1 MPIIPP
7 HLIDEV
13 RLASDIVAVVSDYVT
28 LNKKSGNN
36 FFGLCPFHP
45 EKSPSFS
52 VNTNKQIFYCFGCH
66 AGGDVFTFIQRQEG
80 VSYPEA
86 IRLLAKRAGIVIPE
100 ADAEDATA
108 AKEKD
113 ALFFVNKMAAEF
125 FQQMLFDKLG
135 QPAREYMHKRGF
147 NDEALQ
153 AFGIGYAPNAWE
165 KLAQLAREKSVNLEV
180 MALAGLVNPRDS
192 EKGKAGFY
200 DRFRHRVMFPIYN
213 LSGNVVAFGG
223 RRLVEDEDSP
233 KYMNSPETPI
243 YHKGA
248 VLYGLYHGRDAV
260 KKADR
265 VIVVEGYL
273 DLMRMHLCGFQHAV
287 ATSGTA
293 LTEQQ
298 ARLILRY
305 TKNVTLLFDSDTAGQ
320 NATLRG
326 ADILVENGLSVAVA
340 TLSAGDDPDSFLAKN
355 SAAAMQQILQNAP
368 PLLEF
373 KILTGATSTKIAP
386 TDPVAKRT
394 EQLRSIA
401 ETLARVQDGLERQT
415 LVHNMAERLQIDER
429 ILWEEVGRLRRAQY
443 PHPASGKRSAGRPAD
458 KPPTANG
465 DNWSALA
472 TADRSYAE
480 RCRAAE
486 EDLIRIMILHNDA
499 VPFIFSF
506 MRVDDF
512 HDANTRAMASIYH
525 ELMEH
530 EVLRLQPDAE
540 MLVQYFTDPRQAEF
554 VTRTLHSYRAP
565 TETAAGETETQALE
579 VDYRR
584 WSADC
589 MAQLV
594 RLKKEED
601 MHLLREQLKAREKSG
616 GDVSALMQQ
625 FLDYQEQLK
634 RIRPESFLNA

>member
-1 MPIIPP
+1 MSAIPQ
-7 HLIDEV
+7 HLVDEV
-13 RLASDIVAVVSDYVT
+13 RLASDVVAVVSDYVT
-28 LNKKSGNN
+28 LKKSGRN
-36 FFGLCPFHP
+36 FLGLCPFHP
-45 EKSPSFS
+45 EKTPSFN
-52 VNTNKQIFYCFGCH
+52 VNPDKQFFHCFGCG
-66 AGGDVFTFIQRQEG
+66 AGGNVFTFIQRQQNI
-80 VSYPEA
+80 SFPESV
-86 IRLLAKRAGIVIPE
+86 RLLAKRAGIAIPE
-100 ADAEDATA
+100 PDAEDATVA
-108 AKEKD
+108 QEKD
-113 ALFFVNKMAAEF
+113 ALYFVNKLAAEF
-125 FQQMLFDKLG
+125 FQQMLFNEIG
-135 QPAREYMHKRGF
+135 RPAREYMHKRGF
-147 NDEALQ
+147 NDEALKM
-153 AFGIGYAPNAWE
+153 FGIGYAPNAWE
-165 KLAQLAREKSVNLEV
+165 KLTQQAREKAVNLDV

-213 LSGNVVAFGG
+213 LSGSVVAFGG
-223 RRLVEDEDSP
+223 RRLVDDEDSP

-248 VLYGLYHGRDAV
+248 VLYGLYQGREAV
-260 KKADR
+260 KTADR

-273 DLMRMHLCGFQHAV
+273 DLMRMHLCGFQNAV

-320 NATLRG
+320 SATLRG

-340 TLSAGDDPDSFLAKN
+340 TLSAGDDPDSFLVKN
-355 SAAAMQQILQNAP
+355 PAATMQQILQNAP
-368 PLLEF
+368 PLLDF
-373 KILTGATSTKIAP
+373 KILTGTTSSKIAP

-394 EQLRSIA
+394 DQLRSIA

-443 PHPASGKRSAGRPAD
+443 PRAGIGRRENE
-458 KPPTANG
+458 KPVAANG
-465 DNWSALA
+465 ENWSALSSVG
-472 TADRSYAE
+472 RSYAE

-499 VPFIFSF
+499 VQFIFSF

-512 HDANTRAMASIYH
+512 HDANMRALAGAYH
-525 ELMEH
+525 ELMESG
-530 EVLRLQPDAE
+530 VLRLQPDAE
-540 MLVQYFTDPRQAEF
+540 MLLQHFTEPRQAEF
-554 VTRTLHSYRAP
+554 VSRTLHGYTP
-565 TETAAGETETQALE
+565 PPKTENGESATPVLE

-589 MAQLV
+589 MAQLL

-601 MHLLREQLKAREKSG
+601 VQNLREQLKAREKSG
-616 GDVSALMQQ
+616 GDVSELMQQ
-625 FLDYQEQLK
+625 FLAYQEQLK
-634 RIRPESFLNA
+634 RIRPESFLSA

>member
-13 RLASDIVAVVSDYVT
+13 RLASDIIAVVSDYVA

-100 ADAEDATA
+100 ADAEDATV

-125 FQQMLFDKLG
+125 FQQMLFETMG
-135 QPAREYMHKRGF
+135 RPAREYMHKRGF
-147 NDEALQ
+147 NDQALQ
-153 AFGIGYAPNAWE
+153 TFGIGYAPSAWE
-165 KLAQLAREKSVNLEV
+165 KLTQLAREKSVNLDV

-213 LSGNVVAFGG
+213 LSGSVVAFGG
-223 RRLVEDEDSP
+223 RRLIDDEDSP

-248 VLYGLYHGRDAV
+248 VLYGLYQGREAV
-260 KKADR
+260 KKTDR

-305 TKNVTLLFDSDTAGQ
+305 TKNVTLLFDSDAAGQ

-326 ADILVENGLSVAVA
+326 ADVLVENGLTVAVA

-355 SAAAMQQILQNAP
+355 PATAMQQILQNAP

-373 KILTGATSTKIAP
+373 KILTGATSAKVVP
-386 TDPVAKRT
+386 TDPVVKRT

-429 ILWEEVGRLRRAQY
+429 ILWEEVGRLRRTQY
-443 PHPASGKRSAGRPAD
+443 PRAGIGRPARGNEMSA
-458 KPPTANG
+458 TRHG
-465 DNWSALA
+465 ENWSALSSIG
-472 TADRSYAE
+472 RSYSE

-486 EDLIRIMILHNDA
+486 EDLIRIMILHHDA

-512 HDANTRAMASIYH
+512 HDANTRAIAEVYH
-525 ELMEH
+525 ALMENG
-530 EVLRLQPDAE
+530 VLRLQPDAE
-540 MLVQYFTDPRQAEF
+540 MLLQYFTEPRQAEF
-554 VTRTLHSYRAP
+554 VSRTLHGYTP
-565 TETAAGETETQALE
+565 PKTETAESETKTLE

-594 RLKKEED
+594 RLKKEEE
-601 MHLLREQLKAREKSG
+601 MHDLREQLKAREKSG
-616 GDVSALMQQ
+616 GDVAELMQQ
-625 FLDYQEQLK
+625 FLAYQEQLK
-634 RIRPESFLNA
+634 RIRPESFLSA